1 MDKRKGN
8 TDLTEG
14 KVWKVIVR
22 FALPLLV
29 GNLLQQFYNITDSI
43 IVGQFLGKEALAA
56 VSASF
61 FIYYFIISLVIGV
74 GSGTTVVISQL
85 FGAKQYQKVQL
96 AFSSFFI
103 FMLVGGI
110 ILSIAGIIFAEP
122 VFRLTNTPEEVIPQA
137 VAYFR
142 IYIGGTFLFVT
153 FNSIISI
160 LRGVGESVRPM
171 LFILITTVLNIA
183 FDLLFILVFKWGIE
197 GAARA
202 TVVSQGIGMCIALA
216 YVNNT
221 HPLLSIKKQD
231 MLFDWKL
238 FKESLKIGLP
248 TSVQQCA
255 IALGLIALL
264 GIVNSFGTNTLT
276 AYGAAGKIDTIIT
289 QAVLTLSGAL
299 AAFCGQNIGAGR
311 LDRVKKG
318 VQFTMYTNIA
328 LGLLTFAAVY
338 LFGNEMM
345 RIFTKDIDVV
355 AIGKEYLLI
364 IGGFFIVHGAL
375 NVYNGALRGAGDTL
389 FPMITS
395 LVCLW
400 LIRIPL
406 AYYLSSWLGRNGIWW
421 AIGISIT
428 IGLIVTFVYYKI
440 GFWKRRRR
448 IYEYNTLSITWNLI
462 YIFNDYFR
470 KCVGFFL

>member
-22 FALPLLV
+22 FAVPLLV

-122 VFRLTNTPEEVIPQA
+122 VFCLTNTPEEVIPQA

-289 QAVLTLSGAL
+289 QAILTLSGAL

-428 IGLIVTFVYYKI
+428 IGLIVTFVYYKM

-448 IYEYNTLSITWNLI
+448 IYEL
-462 YIFNDYFR
+462 
-470 KCVGFFL
+470 

>member
-1 MDKRKGN
+1 MIFICLR
-8 TDLTEG
+8 T
-14 KVWKVIVR
+14 
-22 FALPLLV
+22 
-29 GNLLQQFYNITDSI
+29 
-43 IVGQFLGKEALAA
+43 LAA

-289 QAVLTLSGAL
+289 QAILTLSGAL

-428 IGLIVTFVYYKI
+428 IGLIVTFVYYKM

-448 IYEYNTLSITWNLI
+448 IYEL
-462 YIFNDYFR
+462 
-470 KCVGFFL
+470 

>member
-289 QAVLTLSGAL
+289 QAILTLSGAL

-318 VQFTMYTNIA
+318 VWFTMYTNIA

-395 LVCLW
+395 LICLW

-428 IGLIVTFVYYKI
+428 IGLIVTFVYYKM

-448 IYEYNTLSITWNLI
+448 IYEL
-462 YIFNDYFR
+462 
-470 KCVGFFL
+470 

>member
-22 FALPLLV
+22 FAVPLLV

-137 VAYFR
+137 VVYFR

-289 QAVLTLSGAL
+289 QAILTLSGAL

-428 IGLIVTFVYYKI
+428 IGLIVTFVYYKM

-448 IYEYNTLSITWNLI
+448 IYEL
-462 YIFNDYFR
+462 
-470 KCVGFFL
+470 

>member
-22 FALPLLV
+22 FAVPLLV

-289 QAVLTLSGAL
+289 QAILTLSGAL

-428 IGLIVTFVYYKI
+428 IGLIVTFVYYNM

-448 IYEYNTLSITWNLI
+448 IYEL
-462 YIFNDYFR
+462 
-470 KCVGFFL
+470 

>member
-22 FALPLLV
+22 FAVPLLV

-137 VAYFR
+137 VDYFR

-448 IYEYNTLSITWNLI
+448 IYEL
-462 YIFNDYFR
+462 
-470 KCVGFFL
+470 

>member
-1 MDKRKGN
+1 MNKSKGN
-8 TDLTEG
+8 TDLTKG

-22 FALPLLV
+22 FALPLLI
-29 GNLLQQFYNITDSI
+29 GNLLQQLYNVTDSV

-61 FIYYFIISLVIGV
+61 FIYYFIISFVIGV
-74 GSGTTVVISQL
+74 GSGTSVVISQL
-85 FGAKQYQKVQL
+85 FGAKQFQKVQL

-103 FMLVGGI
+103 FMLVGGV

-171 LFILITTVLNIA
+171 IFILITTILNILL
-183 FDLLFILVFKWGIE
+183 DLLFILVFKWGIE

-202 TVVSQGIGMCIALA
+202 TVIAQGIGMCVALA

-231 MLFDWKL
+231 MLFDGKL

-289 QAVLTLSGAL
+289 QAILTLSGAL

-318 VQFTMYTNIA
+318 LRFTMYANIV

-338 LFGNEMM
+338 LFGDTMM
-345 RIFTKDIDVV
+345 RIFTKDADVIV
-355 AIGKEYLLI
+355 IGKEYLLI
-364 IGGFFIVHGAL
+364 ICGFFIVHGAL

-389 FPMITS
+389 FPMVTS

-400 LIRIPL
+400 IIRIPL
-406 AYYLSSWLGRNGIWW
+406 AYYLSSWLGRSGIWW
-421 AIGISIT
+421 AIVASIT
-428 IGLIVTFVYYKI
+428 IGLIVTFIYYKT
-440 GFWKRRRR
+440 GFWKRRC
-448 IYEYNTLSITWNLI
+448 IIKDTSP
-462 YIFNDYFR
+462 
-470 KCVGFFL
+470 

>member
-103 FMLVGGI
+103 VMLVGGI

-289 QAVLTLSGAL
+289 QAILTLSGAL

-448 IYEYNTLSITWNLI
+448 IYEL
-462 YIFNDYFR
+462 
-470 KCVGFFL
+470 

>member
-22 FALPLLV
+22 FAVPLLV

-43 IVGQFLGKEALAA
+43 IVGQFLGKEALAG

-448 IYEYNTLSITWNLI
+448 IYEL
-462 YIFNDYFR
+462 
-470 KCVGFFL
+470 

>member
-1 MDKRKGN
+1 MKTKKTH

-14 KVWKVIVR
+14 QVWKVIVR
-22 FALPLLV
+22 FALPLLI

-61 FIYYFIISLVIGV
+61 FIYYFIISFVIGV

-85 FGAKQYQKVQL
+85 YGARQYRKVQL

-103 FMLVGGI
+103 FMLAGGI
-110 ILSIAGIIFAEP
+110 LLSIAGIIFAEP
-122 VFRLTNTPEEVIPQA
+122 IFRLTNTPAEVIPQA
-137 VAYFR
+137 VSYFR

-153 FNSIISI
+153 FNSIVSI
-160 LRGVGESVRPM
+160 LRGVGESFRPM
-171 LFILITTVLNIA
+171 IFILITTLLNIA
-183 FDLLFILVFKWGIE
+183 LDLLFILVFQWGIE

-202 TVVSQGIGMCIALA
+202 TVISQGIGMCVALV
-216 YVNNT
+216 YVDNI

-231 MLFDWKL
+231 MLFDGRL
-238 FKESLKIGLP
+238 FREGLRIGLP

-264 GIVNSFGTNTLT
+264 GIVNGFGTDTLT

-299 AAFCGQNIGAGR
+299 AAFCGQNIGAGK
-311 LDRVKKG
+311 LDRVREG
-318 VQFTMYTNIA
+318 LRFTMYTNIV

-338 LFGNEMM
+338 LFGDEMM
-345 RIFTKDIDVV
+345 RIFVKDRNVIL
-355 AIGKEYLLI
+355 IGKEYLLI
-364 IGGFFIVHGAL
+364 MGGFFIVHGAL

-389 FPMITS
+389 FPMVTS

-406 AYYLSSWLGRNGIWW
+406 AGFLSSRFGRVGIWW
-421 AIGISIT
+421 AIGISIA
-428 IGLIVTFVYYKI
+428 IGLAVTFIYYKT
-440 GFWKRRRR
+440 GRWKRKKVVKDPPASRQ
-448 IYEYNTLSITWNLI
+448 
-462 YIFNDYFR
+462 
-470 KCVGFFL
+470 

>member
-1 MDKRKGN
+1 M
-8 TDLTEG
+8 
-14 KVWKVIVR
+14 
-22 FALPLLV
+22 
-29 GNLLQQFYNITDSI
+29 
-43 IVGQFLGKEALAA
+43 
-56 VSASF
+56 
-61 FIYYFIISLVIGV
+61 IGV

-289 QAVLTLSGAL
+289 QAILTLSGAL

-428 IGLIVTFVYYKI
+428 IGLIVTFVYYKM

-448 IYEYNTLSITWNLI
+448 IYEL
-462 YIFNDYFR
+462 
-470 KCVGFFL
+470 

>member
-22 FALPLLV
+22 FAVPLLV

-183 FDLLFILVFKWGIE
+183 FDLLFILVFKWDIE

-289 QAVLTLSGAL
+289 QAILTLSGAL

-428 IGLIVTFVYYKI
+428 IGLIVTFVYYKM

-448 IYEYNTLSITWNLI
+448 IYEL
-462 YIFNDYFR
+462 
-470 KCVGFFL
+470 

>member
-289 QAVLTLSGAL
+289 QAILTLSGAL

-338 LFGNEMM
+338 LFDNEMM

-448 IYEYNTLSITWNLI
+448 IYEL
-462 YIFNDYFR
+462 
-470 KCVGFFL
+470 

>member
-289 QAVLTLSGAL
+289 QAILTLSGAL

-311 LDRVKKG
+311 LDRGKKG
-318 VQFTMYTNIA
+318 VQFTMYTNVA

-428 IGLIVTFVYYKI
+428 IGLIVTFVYYKM

-448 IYEYNTLSITWNLI
+448 IYEL
-462 YIFNDYFR
+462 
-470 KCVGFFL
+470 

>member
-1 MDKRKGN
+1 MDQSKGN

-289 QAVLTLSGAL
+289 QAILTLSGAL

-448 IYEYNTLSITWNLI
+448 IYEL
-462 YIFNDYFR
+462 
-470 KCVGFFL
+470 

>member
-22 FALPLLV
+22 FAVPLLV

-289 QAVLTLSGAL
+289 QAILTLSGAL

-428 IGLIVTFVYYKI
+428 IGLIVSFVYYKM

-448 IYEYNTLSITWNLI
+448 IYEL
-462 YIFNDYFR
+462 
-470 KCVGFFL
+470 

>member
-22 FALPLLV
+22 FAVPLLV

-289 QAVLTLSGAL
+289 QAILTLSGAL

-375 NVYNGALRGAGDTL
+375 NVYNGTLRGAGDTL

-428 IGLIVTFVYYKI
+428 IGLIVTFVYYKM

-448 IYEYNTLSITWNLI
+448 IYEL
-462 YIFNDYFR
+462 
-470 KCVGFFL
+470 

>member
-22 FALPLLV
+22 FAVPLLV

-61 FIYYFIISLVIGV
+61 FIYYFIISLVIGG

-289 QAVLTLSGAL
+289 QAILTLSGAL

-428 IGLIVTFVYYKI
+428 IGLIVTFVYYKM

-448 IYEYNTLSITWNLI
+448 IYEL
-462 YIFNDYFR
+462 
-470 KCVGFFL
+470 

>member
-22 FALPLLV
+22 FAVPLLV

-160 LRGVGESVRPM
+160 LRGVGESIRPM
-171 LFILITTVLNIA
+171 FILITTVLNIA

-289 QAVLTLSGAL
+289 QAILTLSGAL

-428 IGLIVTFVYYKI
+428 IGLIVTFVYYKM

-448 IYEYNTLSITWNLI
+448 IYEL
-462 YIFNDYFR
+462 
-470 KCVGFFL
+470 

>member
-22 FALPLLV
+22 FAVPLLV
-29 GNLLQQFYNITDSI
+29 GNLLQQFYTITDSI

-289 QAVLTLSGAL
+289 QAILTLSGAL

-428 IGLIVTFVYYKI
+428 IGLIVTFVYYKM

-448 IYEYNTLSITWNLI
+448 IYEL
-462 YIFNDYFR
+462 
-470 KCVGFFL
+470 

>member
-289 QAVLTLSGAL
+289 QAILTLSGAL

-406 AYYLSSWLGRNGIWW
+406 AYYLSSWL
-421 AIGISIT
+421 S
-428 IGLIVTFVYYKI
+428 LIHI
-440 GFWKRRRR
+440 
-448 IYEYNTLSITWNLI
+448 
-462 YIFNDYFR
+462 
-470 KCVGFFL
+470 

>member
-142 IYIGGTFLFVT
+142 IYRGGTFLFVT

-289 QAVLTLSGAL
+289 QAILTLSGAL

-448 IYEYNTLSITWNLI
+448 IYEL
-462 YIFNDYFR
+462 
-470 KCVGFFL
+470 

>member
-22 FALPLLV
+22 FAVPLLV

-110 ILSIAGIIFAEP
+110 ILSSAGIIFAEP
-122 VFRLTNTPEEVIPQA
+122 VFRLTTTPEEVIPQA

-289 QAVLTLSGAL
+289 QAILTLSGAL

-428 IGLIVTFVYYKI
+428 IGLIVTFVYYKM

-448 IYEYNTLSITWNLI
+448 IYEL
-462 YIFNDYFR
+462 
-470 KCVGFFL
+470 

>member
-22 FALPLLV
+22 FAVPLLV

-56 VSASF
+56 VSVSF

-428 IGLIVTFVYYKI
+428 IGLIVTFVYYKM

-448 IYEYNTLSITWNLI
+448 IYEL
-462 YIFNDYFR
+462 
-470 KCVGFFL
+470 

>member
-160 LRGVGESVRPM
+160 LRGVGGSVRPM

-289 QAVLTLSGAL
+289 QAILTLSGAL

-448 IYEYNTLSITWNLI
+448 IYEL
-462 YIFNDYFR
+462 
-470 KCVGFFL
+470 

>member
-22 FALPLLV
+22 FALPLLI
-29 GNLLQQFYNITDSI
+29 GNLLQQLYNITDSI

-61 FIYYFIISLVIGV
+61 FIYYFIISFVIGV

-103 FMLVGGI
+103 FMLVGGV

-202 TVVSQGIGMCIALA
+202 TVISQGIGMCIALA

-238 FKESLKIGLP
+238 FRESLKIGLP

-299 AAFCGQNIGAGR
+299 AAFCGQNIGAGK

-318 VQFTMYTNIA
+318 VRFTMYTNIV

-338 LFGNEMM
+338 LFGDEMM
-345 RIFTKDIDVV
+345 KVFTKDADVV

-406 AYYLSSWLGRNGIWW
+406 AYYLSSWLGRCGIWW
-421 AIGISIT
+421 AIGISIA
-428 IGLIVTFVYYKI
+428 IGLIVTFIYYKM
-440 GFWKRRRR
+440 GVWKRRC
-448 IYEYNTLSITWNLI
+448 IIKEEA
-462 YIFNDYFR
+462 
-470 KCVGFFL
+470 KQ

>member
-22 FALPLLV
+22 FAVPLLV

-289 QAVLTLSGAL
+289 QAILTLSGAL

-400 LIRIPL
+400 YQHHNRTNRDLRL
-406 AYYLSSWLGRNGIWW
+406 L
-421 AIGISIT
+421 
-428 IGLIVTFVYYKI
+428 
-440 GFWKRRRR
+440 
-448 IYEYNTLSITWNLI
+448 
-462 YIFNDYFR
+462 
-470 KCVGFFL
+470 

>member
-22 FALPLLV
+22 FAVPLLV

-96 AFSSFFI
+96 AFSSYII

-289 QAVLTLSGAL
+289 QAILTLSGAL

-375 NVYNGALRGAGDTL
+375 NVYNGAPRGAGDTL

-428 IGLIVTFVYYKI
+428 IGLIVTFVYYKM

-448 IYEYNTLSITWNLI
+448 IYEL
-462 YIFNDYFR
+462 
-470 KCVGFFL
+470 